1 MYCTPE
7 RQIALMRIIL
17 TLYHKGRDLIQRGV
31 PLKQIRSLACVL
43 QILRA
48 KSVFSNTD
56 LDKLAE
62 LELQVKEDMDTLAK
76 DYIKEATFDVD
87 MHTTLL

>member
-1 MYCTPE
+1 
-7 RQIALMRIIL
+7 MRIIL
-17 TLYHKGRDLIQRGV
+17 TMYRKGRDLIQKGV
-31 PLKQIRSLACVL
+31 PLTQIRSLACVP

-48 KSVFSNTD
+48 KTIFSNAD
-56 LDKLAE
+56 LDKLTE
-62 LELQVKEDMDTLAK
+62 LEQSVKEEMDTLAK